1 MEYAD
6 DPFLFPLVR
15 EPSSR
20 WERSGLSEKQE
31 RAFNRVATL
40 LAGMFLVGW
49 TYTIFFAPRADLM
62 ADGPPVARIS
72 TQLIRSPLARD
83 AAPEP
88 VFLVDE
94 FVRTFEAQFEKQ
106 VGGLSGAVKVDIVE
120 PGDSVSLPAG
130 SLPTGAQIVLT
141 PTDSTA
147 GGTQPAT
154 GTPARSGIWNVVLQ
168 MRDAVRPASDVSV
181 ITLVPLSAK
190 RAGRIGNYRIGNWP
204 NEQGGATNPIYRA
217 PAGMIEVTPQNR
229 DTWLSEHIQLKDF
242 ITKGQENVWPKYVVV
257 QPRILDKIELVIQ
270 ELELMGHPVENIF
283 AVSGFRTPAYN
294 AGGGNTSGR
303 GKLSRHM
310 YGDAMDI
317 AVDNDRNNVMDDLN
331 GDGRINLADARVIGQ
346 AVDRVEKKY
355 PSLVGGMHY
364 YPPTGGHQGM
374 VHIDTRGF
382 RARW

>member
-1 MEYAD
+1 MEYAH

-40 LAGMFLVGW
+40 LAGLFLVGW
-49 TYTIFFAPRADLM
+49 MYTIFFAPRADLM

-72 TQLIRSPLARD
+72 TQLIRSPLAKD

-94 FVRTFEAQFEKQ
+94 FVRSFEAQFEKQ

-120 PGDSVSLPAG
+120 PGDSVSLPGG
-130 SLPTGAQIVLT
+130 SLPQGAQIVLT
-141 PTDSTA
+141 STDSAA

-154 GTPARSGIWNVVLQ
+154 GTPGRSGIWNVVLQ

-204 NEQGGATNPIYRA
+204 NEQGGATNPIYRP

-317 AVDNDRNNVMDDLN
+317 AVDNDKNNIMDDLN
-331 GDGRINLADARVIGQ
+331 GDGRINLSDARVIGQ

-355 PSLVGGMHY
+355 PAMVGGMHY